1 MVALA
6 SRKLKRTAFHQAL
19 IENSSSRFRNNR
31 WRTLQ
36 RALLESLEPRHL
48 MAAVP
53 IANNDAAFY
62 TSISTDLVVSTSST
76 PAHLLANDL
85 DIDGGSI
92 TSSLVSNPTSGTI
105 IAFGTNGTFT
115 YRPNTGFAGIDSFTY
130 KTNDGSFDSN
140 VATVTIAVGTKLIAG
155 QSLDNKTGVNSQL
168 TTGNLS
174 LTEQVT
180 PDQSLVYRDNS
191 LSKPI
196 ITVDTQLAPGVSVP
210 SDITAQLTFSG
221 TSGTAYSYDATSMVT
236 GQALRFALQADG
248 SSLATGMYDY
258 TLTVAM
264 TIGGVTTSQSFSGKQ
279 AVVNRSASE
288 FGSGWWLDGLHRVID
303 SSAGALLVQGNGDTL
318 WFAKSGS
325 DYLHADGDTSYSTLV
340 KTGGNTFT
348 LTTKTGIVAN
358 FSTAGLLTS
367 IVDTN
372 SNTTSFAYADRNS
385 DSIADE
391 LF

>member
-1 MVALA
+1 MVSLA
-6 SRKLKRTAFHQAL
+6 NRDLKPTAFHQAL

-31 WRTLQ
+31 SIAHH

-92 TSSLVSNPTSGTI
+92 TSSLVSNPTSGTL

-130 KTNDGSFDSN
+130 KINDGSLDSN
-140 VATVTIAVGTKLIAG
+140 VAKVTIAVGTKLLAG
-155 QSLDNKTGVNSQL
+155 QNLESKTDIDSRL

-174 LTEQVT
+174 LTEQLT

-196 ITVDTQLAPGVSVP
+196 ITVETQLAPGIAVP
-210 SDITAQLTFSG
+210 SAITAQLTFNG
-221 TSGTAYSYDATSMVT
+221 TSGTSYSYVTTSMVT

-264 TIGGVTTSQSFSGKQ
+264 TISGVTTSQSQ
-279 AVVNRSASE
+279 TE
-288 FGSGWWLDGLHRVID
+288 QGSVGTQPCKG
-303 SSAGALLVQGNGDTL
+303 
-318 WFAKSGS
+318 
-325 DYLHADGDTSYSTLV
+325 
-340 KTGGNTFT
+340 
-348 LTTKTGIVAN
+348 
-358 FSTAGLLTS
+358 
-367 IVDTN
+367 
-372 SNTTSFAYADRNS
+372 
-385 DSIADE
+385 
-391 LF
+391 